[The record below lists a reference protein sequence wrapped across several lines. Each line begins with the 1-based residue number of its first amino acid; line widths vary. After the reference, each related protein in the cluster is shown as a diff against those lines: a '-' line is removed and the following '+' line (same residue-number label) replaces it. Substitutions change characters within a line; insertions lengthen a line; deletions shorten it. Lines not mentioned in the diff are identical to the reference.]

1 MCGILIILWA
11 VGLFSIWYALQIA
24 LIEQETTRYHMSDE
38 CYSLLLV
45 IYFFC
50 FFWVCLILCMLK
62 KFLMHLL
69 CHLQH
74 FPAKYMYALH
84 QGTLK
89 VHELLKD
96 DIESV
101 LASLENIN
109 FKYWELKAG
118 ACYSLNYCMPGK
130 VRLPAPGVVSALL
143 DVGHTFPP
151 GRWDFSWAIAGN

>member
-1 MCGILIILWA
+1 
-11 VGLFSIWYALQIA
+11 
-24 LIEQETTRYHMSDE
+24 MSDE

-45 IYFFC
+45 IYLFC
-50 FFWVCLILCMLK
+50 FFWGVCLILCMLK

-69 CHLQH
+69 CRLLH

-89 VHELLKD
+89 VHEFLKD

-109 FKYWELKAG
+109 FKY
-118 ACYSLNYCMPGK
+118 
-130 VRLPAPGVVSALL
+130 
-143 DVGHTFPP
+143 
-151 GRWDFSWAIAGN
+151 

>member
-1 MCGILIILWA
+1 
-11 VGLFSIWYALQIA
+11 
-24 LIEQETTRYHMSDE
+24 MSDE

-45 IYFFC
+45 IYLFFF

-69 CHLQH
+69 CRLLH

-96 DIESV
+96 GIESV

-109 FKYWELKAG
+109 FKY
-118 ACYSLNYCMPGK
+118 
-130 VRLPAPGVVSALL
+130 
-143 DVGHTFPP
+143 
-151 GRWDFSWAIAGN
+151 

>member
-1 MCGILIILWA
+1 
-11 VGLFSIWYALQIA
+11 
-24 LIEQETTRYHMSDE
+24 MSDE

-45 IYFFC
+45 IYLFFFYF

-69 CHLQH
+69 CRLLH
-74 FPAKYMYALH
+74 FPAKYIYALH

-109 FKYWELKAG
+109 FKY
-118 ACYSLNYCMPGK
+118 
-130 VRLPAPGVVSALL
+130 
-143 DVGHTFPP
+143 
-151 GRWDFSWAIAGN
+151 

>member
-1 MCGILIILWA
+1 
-11 VGLFSIWYALQIA
+11 
-24 LIEQETTRYHMSDE
+24 MSDE

-45 IYFFC
+45 IYLLC
-50 FFWVCLILCMLK
+50 FFGVCLIFCMLK

-69 CHLQH
+69 CRLLH

-89 VHELLKD
+89 VHELLKY

-109 FKYWELKAG
+109 FKY
-118 ACYSLNYCMPGK
+118 
-130 VRLPAPGVVSALL
+130 
-143 DVGHTFPP
+143 
-151 GRWDFSWAIAGN
+151 